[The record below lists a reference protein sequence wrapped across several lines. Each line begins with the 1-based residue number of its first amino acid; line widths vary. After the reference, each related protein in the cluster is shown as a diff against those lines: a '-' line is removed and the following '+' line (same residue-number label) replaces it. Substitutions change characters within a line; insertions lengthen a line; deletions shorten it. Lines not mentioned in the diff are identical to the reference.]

1 MGPWGIALAILVGA
15 SFSEGGRRGMRKAAK
30 EGIKAGMALR
40 EKASEMVAEI
50 KEHGSDIVAE
60 VRAEQAELALEKESE
75 DSKDGKHSNGKKT
88 AAAGH

>member
-15 SFSEGGRRGMRKAAK
+15 SFSESGRRGMRKAAK

-40 EKASEMVAEI
+40 EKASEVAAEF
-50 KEHGSDIVAE
+50 KEKTSDIVAE
-60 VRAEQAELALEKESE
+60 VRAEQAELALEQEAE
-75 DSKDGKHSNGKKT
+75 HEKHSNGKKP